1 MKWIAIIAGV
11 LGLLTMLV
19 YTRGKMLPREHQF
32 SASVELPASVE
43 QVRARITNVTQHP
56 SWRAAVKKIDV
67 ERTDPLETTYVEHG
81 AHGPLRMRLQHD
93 DALISH
99 IDDRTQAF
107 GGRWIFRI
115 ESTAQMSQAAQS
127 AIDKDVSQAAQ
138 SAVDE
143 QVSLLTITEEGFV
156 DSAIFRCIAH
166 DVFGYETNVRQYLAD
181 LKASFAKARAS
192 EQNHGA

>member
-1 MKWIAIIAGV
+1 MKGEMGMKWIAIIAGV
-11 LGLLTMLV
+11 LSLLTLLV

-43 QVRARITNVTQHP
+43 QVRARITNVAEHP

-115 ESTAQMSQAAQS
+115 EPTAQMSQAAQS
-127 AIDKDVSQAAQ
+127 ALDKQYSQ
-138 SAVDE
+138 
-143 QVSLLTITEEGFV
+143 LTITEVGFV

-181 LKASFAKARAS
+181 LKASFAKAKTA

>member
-1 MKWIAIIAGV
+1 MKGEMGMKWLVAVVGV
-11 LGLLTMLV
+11 LGLLTLLV
-19 YTRGKMLPREHQF
+19 YTRGKMLPREHRF

-43 QVRARITNVTQHP
+43 QVRARITNVTEHP

-115 ESTAQMSQAAQS
+115 ETSAQMSQAE
-127 AIDKDVSQAAQ
+127 Q
-138 SAVDE
+138 SAVDT
-143 QVSLLTITEEGFV
+143 QGSLLTITEEGFV

-181 LKASFAKARAS
+181 LKASFAKAA